1 MAKIARSLGFVAL
14 ATSFASPVLAQSTP
28 TSALTLEWI
37 APGECPSRDEVFG
50 EMQRLL
56 GGPQPPL
63 SGERWT
69 ARAVVSHEGG
79 WSVSI
84 ETSSASGPHWR
95 TLRAQTCRGL
105 ADATALI
112 LALAIN
118 PRAVAQSVPAPVAMP
133 SPGPA
138 SSPTKA
144 PMTVIVTA
152 PTRRRPIQFSVGL
165 PLSFSAGVLPE
176 IDYGIGGALG
186 IRVDSVV
193 LELAV
198 QDWLRPVVATI
209 PASRAGGTFGLF
221 SGTLYACNAFRTGP
235 FETGPCA
242 ELDVGRIEAT
252 GFGVTSGTTGSA
264 LWLAAGMGA
273 LAVTNL
279 DASGKWAVPIHLDA
293 LVPVERHSFVIQNV
307 PGVVYRQSSIAGR
320 ASVEVERRFW

>member
-1 MAKIARSLGFVAL
+1 MAKIARSFVFVAL
-14 ATSFASPVLAQSTP
+14 ATSFTSPVLAQSMP

-56 GGPQPPL
+56 GGPQPLL

-69 ARAVVSHEGG
+69 ARAVVSHEDA

-118 PRAVAQSVPAPVAMP
+118 PRAVARSVPAPAAVP
-133 SPGPA
+133 SP
-138 SSPTKA
+138 SPPSTPTTA
-144 PMTVIVTA
+144 RVTA
-152 PTRRRPIQFSVGL
+152 PTGTRPIQFSIGL

-186 IRVDSVV
+186 VRVDSIV

-209 PASRAGGTFGLF
+209 PASSAGGTFRLL

-252 GFGVTSGTTGSA
+252 GFGVTSATTGSA
-264 LWLAAGMGA
+264 LWLAAGIGA

-279 DASGKWAVPIHLDA
+279 DASGTWAVPIHLDA
-293 LVPVERHSFVIQNV
+293 LVPIERRSFVIQNV
-307 PGVVYRQSSIAGR
+307 PGVVYGQSSIAGR